1 LLSKKETI
9 GTFAAFV
16 AICGAFA
23 AVYVFARRQAEPVL
37 EAGHSLVSDPNWEV
51 VRIVP
56 EERSK
61 PAFGPDQVFF
71 KNGST
76 TDHIGFELNYLGQ
89 LTSPDGSPVVVLSGR
104 TCVGCDAGMSFFMYS
119 PKSNQVGTYA
129 YPAGNVSSKDDGSDD
144 KPELYY
150 SGRAFLGKCLLSHA
164 EWEGIIAFGRQ
175 RDELGAW
182 ESVVQVYEFEPDGA
196 FNGKAIYQNLPDIA
210 ESLKRVAQGVCR
222 EMPAK
227 DYTD

>member
-1 LLSKKETI
+1 MLSKKETI

-23 AVYVFARRQAEPVL
+23 AIYVVARRHAEPAL

-51 VRIVP
+51 VRISP
-56 EERSK
+56 EDRSK

-76 TDHIGFELNYLGQ
+76 TDHIGFELKYLGQ

-104 TCVGCDAGMSFFMYS
+104 TCADCDAGVSFFMYS

-150 SGRAFLGKCLLSHA
+150 SGRAFMGKCLLSHA
-164 EWEGIIAFGRQ
+164 EWEGIIAFGRH

-222 EMPAK
+222 ELPAR

>member
-1 LLSKKETI
+1 MS
-9 GTFAAFV
+9 A
-16 AICGAFA
+16 A
-23 AVYVFARRQAEPVL
+23 AVACVIEFAIAFRRAYVAADVTHAP
-37 EAGHSLVSDPNWEV
+37 VSDASWDV
-51 VRIVP
+51 VRIEP
-56 EERSK
+56 EDRTK
-61 PAFGPDQVFF
+61 PAFGPDRVFF
-71 KNGST
+71 RNGST
-76 TDHIGFELNYLGQ
+76 TDHIGFELKYLGQ

-104 TCVGCDAGMSFFMYS
+104 TCANCDAGVSFFMYS

-150 SGRAFLGKCLLSHA
+150 SGRAFMGKCLLSHS
-164 EWEGIIAFGRQ
+164 EWEGIIAFGRH

-222 EMPAK
+222 EMPAR